1 MIKYKVGVPKN
12 LEKVLEKTPV
22 LEIFLNKTAG
32 LTLGTTAQVF
42 SCQFREIYKKTFSQN
57 TSGYHTNIVVLIR
70 FGT

>member
-42 SCQFREIYKKTFSQN
+42 CCPFLEISKKTFLQN
-57 TSGYHTNIVVLIR
+57 TSG
-70 FGT
+70 